1 VYFGFGRA
9 RFSFSD
15 LDALKII
22 NKISGFVDDGCLLF
36 TNSSSGIT
44 YTPVT
49 ILTGVC
55 TNYASDHSLTPMSTS
70 SCTSTPTAD
79 YSCSSYSYGSSL
91 TCDYEGTCPYSYSQK
106 FHSQCDVGSSIPTYA
121 REWNGVSSSCTYS
134 PLTQVGSTACSSSMS
149 TLQHYDCSDP
159 AHPMTTIQFLNNMN
173 VDPVKFVTSS
183 LIPFMN
189 FTFSSTSINLADA
202 STFAN
207 SVFNYTSADFYFYF
221 SDDYINNPQNYNV
234 TAYCSL
240 VTITSPARMPW
251 SPVPSSCSW
260 APLPSSSFESD
271 WDLERRRKKEEEFLL
286 YFPLFVTFSS
296 PTTATASV
304 VQVKTAISQLDSP

>member
-79 YSCSSYSYGSSL
+79 YSCSSDSYGSSL

-240 VTITSPARMPW
+240 VTITYLSSSSAL
-251 SPVPSSCSW
+251 VPSS
-260 APLPSSSFESD
+260 FIV
-271 WDLERRRKKEEEFLL
+271 LL
-286 YFPLFVTFSS
+286 GAAALFVF
-296 PTTATASV
+296 
-304 VQVKTAISQLDSP
+304 